1 MGRCNRGGE
10 HDLRQHWREG
20 SYWGWVWRERTPGAV
35 KLVLGGVLLAA
46 VLVGGWFAADRLT
59 SAEAKTASDSVV
71 LETTVKQVITVREK
85 GKQVTRTVPVVKRVV
100 RIRAR
105 TQTQTET
112 RVNRETA
119 LRYATQVVTAPGKTR
134 LVRRVVTTKIKV
146 PVVTTKVVRQNGKT
160 RTVAVTSFV
169 PTTRVETQV
178 QTQTQRVTQTQPGS
192 TVVQTSTQNHTTTQT
207 TTQVQTTT
215 QTQTQTQTQTETT
228 TVVQPTT
235 ITNTQTVTDTVTSTV
250 TQTVTAPA
258 VTVCVPGPC

>member
-1 MGRCNRGGE
+1 
-10 HDLRQHWREG
+10 
-20 SYWGWVWRERTPGAV
+20 VV
-35 KLVLGGVLLAA
+35 KLVLGGLLLAA

-59 SAEAKTASDSVV
+59 SAEAGTAADSVV
-71 LETTVKQVITVREK
+71 LETTVKQLVTVREK
-85 GKQVTRTVPVVKRVV
+85 GKLVTKTVPVVKRVV

-112 RVNRETA
+112 QINRETA

-134 LVRRVVTTKIKV
+134 VVRRVVTTKV
-146 PVVTTKVVRQNGKT
+146 PVVTTKVVKQNGKT

-178 QTQTQRVTQTQPGS
+178 QTQTQRVTQTQPGA

-215 QTQTQTQTQTETT
+215 DTQTVTQTQTT

-250 TQTVTAPA
+250 TETVTAPA
-258 VTVCVPGPC
+258 ITVCVPGPC